1 MRKSCEIQ
9 KVLMNYTTDPTGY
22 RHAKSDEW
30 GYGLKF
36 WPGSLETLAENMT
49 YLASFLPPK

>member
-1 MRKSCEIQ
+1 MRKGCEIQ

-22 RHAKSDEW
+22 RHAKSDKW

-36 WPGSLETLAENMT
+36 WPGSLETLVENMT
-49 YLASFLPPK
+49 HLASFLPPK